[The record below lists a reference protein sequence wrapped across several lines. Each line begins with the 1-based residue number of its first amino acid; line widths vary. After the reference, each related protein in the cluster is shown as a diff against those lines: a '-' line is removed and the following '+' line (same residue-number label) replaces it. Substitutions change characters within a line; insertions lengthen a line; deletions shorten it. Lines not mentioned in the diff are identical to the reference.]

1 MFRPAE
7 VKLHVEVTAIVLVLV
22 AVGGANVFRTIAARK
37 LSRDQRDGFWPA
49 FAMGFTRARVCGVP
63 AGILVFGWFFLFGFM
78 ALVAWLS

>member
-1 MFRPAE
+1 MDLA
-7 VKLHVEVTAIVLVLV
+7 AIALLFV
-22 AVGGANVFRTIAARK
+22 AVAGADAIRAIAARK
-37 LSRDQRDGFWPA
+37 LSMGQRDGFWPA